1 MFGAWEGLFQIRMDR
16 ERVFSY
22 STYLIDLEEW
32 IDIEES
38 ILGNRYCLNKYLEA
52 ESSNMSRER
61 RVSNSETELLDRT
74 ETAWWERQGISG
86 KCDWEVGL
94 NKVPWDLSSLCI
106 LGLMCG
112 L

>member
-1 MFGAWEGLFQIRMDR
+1 MFGAWDGLFQIRMDR

-52 ESSNMSRER
+52 ESSNMSRDR
-61 RVSNSETELLDRT
+61 RVEQLRDWIIGQNWDSLVRET
-74 ETAWWERQGISG
+74 G
-86 KCDWEVGL
+86 
-94 NKVPWDLSSLCI
+94 N
-106 LGLMCG
+106 
-112 L
+112 

>member
-1 MFGAWEGLFQIRMDR
+1 MFGAWEGSFQIRMDR

-52 ESSNMSRER
+52 ESSNMSRDR
-61 RVSNSETELLDRT
+61 RVEQLRDWIIGQNWDSLVRET
-74 ETAWWERQGISG
+74 G
-86 KCDWEVGL
+86 
-94 NKVPWDLSSLCI
+94 N
-106 LGLMCG
+106 
-112 L
+112 